1 MLRLSSTAEI
11 WYKMRKFFSSSSFN
25 HRLCSL
31 LFLLTCWWMR
41 HENLETRRTHIPFIR
56 PGEEEDDNR
65 VLEIHKHISVVEE
78 PRRRFEERQH
88 VPANF
93 CLSFV
98 SFVPPSHNHTEDEE
112 LVSHKV
118 SATLE
123 RSSRKFTYKV
133 FTTRTWSTLP
143 SQGKSSWLLS
153 SGYQLQL
160 LISQRNF
167 QVPSDSSYIP
177 RARERCSQL
186 SISTQHQQ
194 TAFCRVKNFLKYF
207 TLANICHQ
215 RRKKVCSLGAEMKK
229 NVQCGWMNA
238 SQIVYALWAMGRDEL
253 WALLLA
259 AVR

>member
-1 MLRLSSTAEI
+1 MLQLSSTAEI
-11 WYKMRKFFSSSSFN
+11 WYKMRKFFSVISSSFN

-65 VLEIHKHISVVEE
+65 VVKIHKHISVVEE
-78 PRRRFEERQH
+78 PRRRFEERQR

-98 SFVPPSHNHTEDEE
+98 CFVPPSHNHTEDEE
-112 LVSHKV
+112 LFSRKV
-118 SATLE
+118 FATLE
-123 RSSRKFTYKV
+123 RSWRKFTYKV
-133 FTTRTWSTLP
+133 FTTRTWLTLP

-160 LISQRNF
+160 LISQRNI

-177 RARERCSQL
+177 RAL
-186 SISTQHQQ
+186 LTAFHFHTTFQQ
-194 TAFCRVKNFLKYF
+194 TAFRRVKNFLKYF

-215 RRKKVCSLGAEMKK
+215 RRKKFCSFVGLSR
-229 NVQCGWMNA
+229 GW
-238 SQIVYALWAMGRDEL
+238 DEEE
-253 WALLLA
+253 
-259 AVR
+259 